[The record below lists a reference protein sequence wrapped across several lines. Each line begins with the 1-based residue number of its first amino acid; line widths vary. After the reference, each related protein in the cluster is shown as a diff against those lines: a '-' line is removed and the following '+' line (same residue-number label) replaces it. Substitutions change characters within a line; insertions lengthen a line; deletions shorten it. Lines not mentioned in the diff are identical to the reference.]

1 LKQEH
6 SSGSSTYYAIVKF
19 RTDGNQTIEFKDD
32 VGSNPP
38 SRRPGDTVTVLY
50 LADDPRQEA
59 IIDRGIWLNWAI
71 PGIIFSVAV
80 LLVWLMVFI
89 LRNSTPL
96 GPQPA
101 AGGGLLKSP
110 S

>member
-1 LKQEH
+1 
-6 SSGSSTYYAIVKF
+6 
-19 RTDGNQTIEFKDD
+19 
-32 VGSNPP
+32 
-38 SRRPGDTVTVLY
+38 VTVLY

-80 LLVWLMVFI
+80 FLVWLMVFI
-89 LRNSTPL
+89 LRSSTSP
-96 GPQPA
+96 GPRPVA
-101 AGGGLLKSP
+101 GGLLKSP